1 MKYGMR
7 QNQKREPVTLPP
19 EISTQQCLV
28 FNQKGKILTVFRVV
42 SLTIFP
48 DGSTKDTSHAFF
60 FLRKIKLFH
69 RHSDLGM
76 AGLPSGA
83 LQYCNKKPRA
93 QDSG

>member
-1 MKYGMR
+1 MRNGMR

-42 SLTIFP
+42 SLTVFS

-60 FLRKIKLFH
+60 ILRKFNLFH
-69 RHSDLGM
+69 RQTDLGM
-76 AGLPSGA
+76 AELPSGSSH
-83 LQYCNKKPRA
+83 YCNKKPRA